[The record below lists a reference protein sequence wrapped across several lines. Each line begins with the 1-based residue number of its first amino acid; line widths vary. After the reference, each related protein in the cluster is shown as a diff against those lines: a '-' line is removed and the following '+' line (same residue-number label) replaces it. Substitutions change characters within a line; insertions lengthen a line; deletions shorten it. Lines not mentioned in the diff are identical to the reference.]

1 MTRAPRILISAGEA
15 SGDRLGAGLAL
26 ALRARRPDAELFGM
40 GGERM
45 AAAGVR
51 LLARSSDVAVVG
63 FTEVLGRLPALLR
76 ARRALERALAV
87 ERPDLFVPID
97 FPDFH
102 LRVVP
107 RATRAGAR
115 VVYFV
120 SPQIWAWRRGRIRAI
135 RRHVRRML
143 VLFPFE
149 ERFYEAAGV
158 PVTFVG
164 HPAVDDPVVPPPFE
178 ALRHRAG
185 LEPGRPAIALLP
197 GSRPSEV
204 GRLLPVL
211 LGAAALLA
219 ARRPAPQF
227 LVPLAPGLDPT
238 LVTTRISRAGLDGIR
253 THAGEF
259 PAILATCV
267 AGAVASGTASL
278 EAALAG
284 LPMVVVYR
292 MAPLSYAVGRMLVR
306 VEHVALPNLVAGRRV
321 VPELIQGECTARS
334 VAGHLA
340 AFLDQPGLSD
350 RVRAELAFVR
360 ARLGAP
366 GAFARAAEAVLAE
379 LSLGP
384 GMRAATC

>member
-1 MTRAPRILISAGEA
+1 VSRAPRILLSAGEA

-26 ALRARRPDAELFGM
+26 ALRALRPDAELFGM

-63 FTEVLGRLPALLR
+63 ITEVLGRLPALLR
-76 ARRALERALAV
+76 ARRALALAL
-87 ERPDLFVPID
+87 EAEQPDLFVPID

-102 LRVVP
+102 LRLVP
-107 RATRAGAR
+107 RAARAGTR

-135 RRHVRRML
+135 RRHVARML

-149 ERFYEAAGV
+149 AAFYEAAGV

-164 HPAVDDPVVPPPFE
+164 HPVVDDPTAAAPLE
-178 ALRHRAG
+178 ELTRRAG
-185 LEPGRPAIALLP
+185 LEPGRPTVALLP

-211 LGAAALLA
+211 LGAASILA

-227 LVPLAPGLDPT
+227 LVPLAPGLEPT
-238 LVTTRISRAGLDGIR
+238 LVTARIAGSGVER
-253 THAGEF
+253 VHAHAGDF
-259 PAILATCV
+259 PAILAGCV
-267 AGAVASGTASL
+267 AGAVTSGTASL

-292 MAPLSYAVGRMLVR
+292 MAPLSYAVGRLLVR
-306 VEHVALPNLVAGRRV
+306 VEHVALPNLVAGGRV
-321 VPELIQGECTARS
+321 VPELIQGQCTARS
-334 VAGHLA
+334 VAARLA
-340 AFLDQPGLSD
+340 ELLDRPDLRD
-350 RVRAELAFVR
+350 RVRADLARVR
-360 ARLGAP
+360 ARLGHP
-366 GAFARAAEAVLAE
+366 GVFARAARAVLAE
-379 LSLGP
+379 LP
-384 GMRAATC
+384 AATC